1 MMLTTLSAYSLICSD
16 PSSRARSQSSYL
28 VPLHFFFFFFF
39 CSFLYDP
46 NSQGYRYY
54 RQKLDEFRKAKAGS
68 TGSFPA
74 PAPNPSLRRKSAPE
88 ALSGAVPPIT
98 ACPTP
103 VAPAPAVNPTPSIPG
118 KPTATAAVKRKR
130 KSRWGPEEDKVELP
144 PAELAQRDIDASPSP
159 LSGVGP
165 FLGGPRGYLR
175 AWATFYSLLW
185 LGTLGYLCIDI

>member
-144 PAELAQRDIDASPSP
+144 PAELAQRDIDASHSP
-159 LSGVGP
+159 LS
-165 FLGGPRGYLR
+165 
-175 AWATFYSLLW
+175 
-185 LGTLGYLCIDI
+185 